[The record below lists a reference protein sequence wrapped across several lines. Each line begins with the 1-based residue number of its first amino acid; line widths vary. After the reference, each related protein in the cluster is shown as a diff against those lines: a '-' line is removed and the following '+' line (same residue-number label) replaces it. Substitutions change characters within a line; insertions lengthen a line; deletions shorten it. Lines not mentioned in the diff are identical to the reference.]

1 MLNMIIVSKRTP
13 HFNSK
18 RKIIDIFS
26 KNFLQT
32 TAVRTLAAKA
42 AKKRIKNGKKTAKN
56 AHNFPI
62 DIYIFTTMC

>member
-32 TAVRTLAAKA
+32 TAERTLAAKA
-42 AKKRIKNGKKTAKN
+42 AKKRIKTAKN
-56 AHNFPI
+56 RP
-62 DIYIFTTMC
+62 

>member
-18 RKIIDIFS
+18 RKIIAIFS

-42 AKKRIKNGKKTAKN
+42 AKKRIKTAKKRQKT
-56 AHNFPI
+56 AHNFSI
-62 DIYIFTTMC
+62 DIYIFTTLC

>member
-18 RKIIDIFS
+18 RKIIDVFS

-42 AKKRIKNGKKTAKN
+42 AKKRIKTAKKRQKNGKKR
-56 AHNFPI
+56 P
-62 DIYIFTTMC
+62 